1 MVTWNPAATGV
12 TALTKRSNTRTS
24 RFVQN
29 TVFTAAYQFTA
40 MLMGFVTPRLMM
52 LFYGSQINGLIVSA
66 NEFLTYFRL
75 VEAGLAAAA
84 VYGLYKPLAERDHD
98 GVSAIVSAARQ
109 YYNIAGWMFVGLTV
123 AFAVIYPFI
132 VPINTLSG
140 DPMEYWSV
148 FLLICAMGVSGAL
161 EFFTLSRYRVLLTA
175 DQRTFMVSLAS
186 MSSLLLQTAV
196 IVVLAYAKT
205 NIILLR
211 LLASLTIAIRPL
223 ILGAYVKKAY
233 PNINAFAKPNKA
245 ALSRR
250 WDAMYQQFTT
260 AFHQGAAVMLTTVIT
275 RDAAMVSV
283 YGTYNMVTVGL
294 WGILKMTTTGIYSGF
309 GDLIVREQREKFQQA
324 YRDFEYLYLLVT
336 TVLFSVAAILIVPFV
351 VLYTDKITDANYSAP
366 LIGIMVILE
375 AISDHAKMPMD
386 LMITASGKFK
396 ETRHHCTA
404 QMLTAVV
411 LGLILGYLGLQTSM
425 TMAIV
430 GILTG
435 IIVSNILRAIL
446 QLYFVPKY
454 ITHLPWRKTLM
465 RMLLMFIQVALI
477 AGPFLAFH
485 LLNINGFFKW
495 ITLAIPLCI
504 YAGAI
509 AFAFGWLFDR
519 ESVLSLL
526 GRVKYMF
533 HKGR

>member
-1 MVTWNPAATGV
+1 MNNRTH
-12 TALTKRSNTRTS
+12 TRTS

-52 LFYGSQINGLIVSA
+52 LFYGSQVNGLIVSV

-84 VYGLYKPLAERDHD
+84 VYSLYQPLSQRDD
-98 GVSAIVSAARQ
+98 EGVSAIVSAARQ
-109 YYNIAGWMFVGLTV
+109 FYNVAGWMFVGLTLV
-123 AFAVIYPFI
+123 FALIYPIF
-132 VPINTLSG
+132 VPVQTIGG
-140 DPMEYWSV
+140 DIMDYLSV
-148 FLLICAMGVSGAL
+148 FLLICAMGVSGSL

-186 MSSLLLQTAV
+186 MASLLLQTAV
-196 IVVLAYAKT
+196 IVVLAYLRI
-205 NIILLR
+205 NIILVR

-223 ILGAYVKKAY
+223 ILGSYVKKVY
-233 PNINAFAKPNKA
+233 PQVNAFAKPNKA

-260 AFHQGAAVMLTTVIT
+260 AFHQSAAIMLTTIIT
-275 RDAAMVSV
+275 RNAAMISV
-283 YGTYNMVTVGL
+283 YGTYHMVTIGL

-309 GDLIVREQREKFQQA
+309 GDLMARGEQKKFQKA
-324 YRDFEYLYLLVT
+324 YRDFEFLYLAIT
-336 TVLFSVAAILIVPFV
+336 SVLFSAAAILIVPFV

-366 LIGIMVILE
+366 LIGLMVILE
-375 AISDHAKMPMD
+375 AITDHAKMPMD
-386 LMITASGKFK
+386 LMITASGHFR

-404 QMLTAVV
+404 QVITAVS
-411 LGLILGYLGLQTSM
+411 LGLGLGYWGLQTSM

-430 GILTG
+430 GILSG

-446 QLYFVPKY
+446 QLWYVPKN
-454 ITHLPWRKTLM
+454 ITHLPWRWTLW
-465 RMLLMFIQVALI
+465 RMLRMILQVAII

-485 LLNINGFFKW
+485 LLDINGFFKW
-495 ITLAIPLCI
+495 ITLAVPLCI
-504 YAGAI
+504 YALI
-509 AFAFGWLFDR
+509 ITLAFGWVFERD
-519 ESVLSLL
+519 SVKSLA
-526 GRVKYMF
+526 GRAKFMF
-533 HKGR
+533 QSGK

>member
-1 MVTWNPAATGV
+1 MNT
-12 TALTKRSNTRTS
+12 RSNTRTS

-29 TVFTAAYQFTA
+29 TAFTAAYQFTA

-52 LFYGSQINGLIVSA
+52 LYYGSQINGLIVSA

-84 VYGLYKPLAERDHD
+84 VFSLYKPLSDQDNE

-109 YYNIAGWMFVGLTV
+109 YYNVAGWMFVGLTV
-123 AFAVIYPFI
+123 VFAAIYPLF
-132 VPINTLSG
+132 VPVETIAG
-140 DPMEYWSV
+140 DPMNYLSV
-148 FLLICAMGVSGAL
+148 FLLICAMGVSGSL

-186 MSSLLLQTAV
+186 MASLLLQTAV
-196 IVVLAYAKT
+196 IVVLAYMKA

-223 ILGAYVKKAY
+223 ILGRYVKKIY
-233 PNINAFAKPNKA
+233 PQVNAFAKPNKA

-260 AFHQGAAVMLTTVIT
+260 AFHQSAAVMLTTVIT
-275 RDAAMVSV
+275 RDAAMISV
-283 YGTYNMVTVGL
+283 YGTYHMVTIGL

-309 GDLIVREQREKFQQA
+309 GDLLARGHQEKFQQA
-324 YRDFEYLYLLVT
+324 YRDFEYLYLSIT

-366 LIGIMVILE
+366 LIGMMVVLE

-386 LMITASGKFK
+386 LMITASGKFR

-404 QMLTAVV
+404 QVLTAVG
-411 LGLILGYLGLQTSM
+411 LGLGLGFWGLRTSM

-430 GILTG
+430 GSLSG
-435 IIVSNILRAIL
+435 IIISNILRAIL

-454 ITHLPWRKTLM
+454 ITRLPWRWTLARIL
-465 RMLLMFIQVALI
+465 RMFVQVAII
-477 AGPFLAFH
+477 AGPFLAFD

-495 ITLAIPLCI
+495 ITFSVPLCI
-504 YAGAI
+504 YAAAI
-509 AFAFGWLFDR
+509 TLGFGWLFER
-519 ESVLSLL
+519 ETVKSLF
-526 GRVKYMF
+526 GRAKFLYQRG
-533 HKGR
+533 K